1 MTSKEAATPRLYG
14 GVDGTKTS
22 NTMEALP
29 TAAYCKNC
37 RSPRR
42 LQRDLRSRD
51 GAVAPIVSR
60 IVGVVTVPARLPPRR
75 RRRRWRSRRRGRLCP
90 TLMLGV
96 GQRVRQRPFASG
108 IHHLH
113 TFVAVS
119 LFLAFIAAQFSVTIR
134 CRRRVADLL
143 LGGRAPPGGGMAA
156 RTGWSDV
163 RPAICTRGCG
173 PRGPRT
179 TGARRHPWKV
189 PNASAPSMGAHPQW
203 RRSSRDFEAPPS
215 GVRAPRP

>member
-179 TGARRHPWKV
+179 TGGP
-189 PNASAPSMGAHPQW
+189 
-203 RRSSRDFEAPPS
+203 APPRAS
-215 GVRAPRP
+215 RGARAPAAEAL